1 MKKIIMLFIERERM
15 KIIKQAFCFFGISGI
30 GWLIDFSIYIILSN
44 LLNINVDIANM
55 ISSFIGVSFVFF
67 ISTRKVFINN
77 KISLRIKYII
87 YVVYQILLIV
97 IFSKIMLFLN
107 NWLLELNWP
116 FINNYISIV
125 VKIIVTPFT
134 MIINYI
140 VMKLLIEKL

>member
-1 MKKIIMLFIERERM
+1 
-15 KIIKQAFCFFGISGI
+15 
-30 GWLIDFSIYIILSN
+30 
-44 LLNINVDIANM
+44 M